1 MTFGENQEFIVN
13 LLLKRKILTPA
24 AVESAKKNAL
34 KRNTGPVDYMVESG
48 LLSEEAILM
57 EMAESLGMDFITISK
72 QMIDPKAVEKITPQQ
87 ARDFGIMP
95 YKMEFNTL
103 IVATSRPHDLHH
115 LDTLRHILNTNL
127 DCVVSSSK
135 DIKAAIDST
144 YNKIDPVQAAAVMKE
159 SGVHAS
165 QSPGSDVEQA
175 LMNFMD
181 SKDEKNLS
189 ADDAP
194 VIRLVSGMIHEAFR
208 LRASDIHLEP
218 MEKYYRVRYRIDG
231 VLVEIKRH
239 PKQLQNPISSRVKL
253 LADMKLSERRLPQDG
268 KIKINLKNKAI
279 DIRVSTLPGTWGESI
294 VMRILDKS
302 SLKLGLPNLGFLSD
316 TEKIWDSLIQL
327 SNGVILITGP
337 TGSGKTTTLYSCL
350 NALNVPGRK
359 IITVEDPIEY
369 QLSGINQVQ
378 VREEIDLTFSS
389 VLRACLR
396 QAPNIIMVGEIRD
409 SETARIAMNAAFT
422 GHLVFSTLHTNDAPG
437 AITRLIDQGIEP
449 FLVASAVRG
458 ILAQRLVRKICPECK
473 TPYKA
478 TQREMDVLNLS
489 SEKVPQLYKG
499 TGCVNCNNSGYKGRC
514 GIFELMT
521 MNPNIQELVFS
532 KRSSAEI
539 RQMAIQNGM
548 RTLREDGVIKV
559 LNGTTTIEELLRV
572 TKIGET

>member
-1 MTFGENQEFIVN
+1 MTFGENQEFIINV
-13 LLLKRKILTPA
+13 LLKRTILTPA
-24 AVESAKKNAL
+24 ALEIAKKKSIKQNL
-34 KRNTGPVDYMVESG
+34 GIIDSLVESG
-48 LLSEEAILM
+48 QISEEAVLM
-57 EMAESLGMDFITISK
+57 ELATSLGMDFVSISK
-72 QMIDPKAVEKITPQQ
+72 QPIDPKAVEKITHQQ
-87 ARDFGIMP
+87 ALDFGIMP
-95 YKMEFNTL
+95 YKMDFNTL
-103 IVATSRPHDLHH
+103 IVATCRPHDLHH
-115 LDTLRHILNTNL
+115 LDTLRHILNINL
-127 DCVVSSSK
+127 DCVISSSK
-135 DIKAAIDST
+135 DIKTAIEAT
-144 YNKIDPVQAAAVMKE
+144 YNKIDPNLAALAMKE
-159 SGVHAS
+159 SGVHEPSA
-165 QSPGSDVEQA
+165 GSDVEQA
-175 LMNFMD
+175 LINFMD
-181 SKDEKNLS
+181 SKDEKTLS
-189 ADDAP
+189 AEDAP

-231 VLVEIKRH
+231 VLVEFKRH
-239 PKQLQNPISSRVKL
+239 PKQLQNPMSSRVKL

-279 DIRVSTLPGTWGESI
+279 DIRVSSLPGTWGESI

-316 TEKIWDSLIQL
+316 TEKIWDGLIQL

-350 NALNVPGRK
+350 NALNIPGRK

-369 QLSGINQVQ
+369 QMSGINQVQ
-378 VREEIDLTFSS
+378 VREEINLTFSS

-473 TPYKA
+473 TPYAA
-478 TQREMDVLNLS
+478 TQREMDILNLS
-489 SEKVPQLYKG
+489 SEKIPQLYKG
-499 TGCVNCNNSGYKGRC
+499 TGCVNCNNTGYKGRC

-521 MNPNIQELVFS
+521 MTPNIQELVFE

-539 RQMAIQNGM
+539 RQTAILNGM

>member
-1 MTFGENQEFIVN
+1 MTFGENQEFIINV
-13 LLLKRKILTPA
+13 LLKKKILTSA
-24 AVESAKKNAL
+24 AVDSAKKNAI
-34 KRNTGPVDYMVESG
+34 KKNMGPVDFLVESG
-48 LLSEEAILM
+48 HISEEAVLM
-57 EMAESLGMDFITISK
+57 ELATSLGMDFVIISK
-72 QMIDPKAVEKITPQQ
+72 QMIDPKAVEKITHQQ
-87 ARDFGIMP
+87 AMDFGIMP
-95 YKMEFNTL
+95 FKMEFNTL

-115 LDTLRHILNTNL
+115 LDTLRHVLNINL
-127 DCVVSSSK
+127 DCVISSSK
-135 DIKAAIDST
+135 DIKAAIETT
-144 YNKIDPVQAAAVMKE
+144 YNKIDPNHAALAMKE
-159 SGVHAS
+159 SGVHEH
-165 QSPGSDVEQA
+165 SPGSDVEQA
-175 LMNFMD
+175 LMSFMD
-181 SKDEKNLS
+181 SKDEKTLT
-189 ADDAP
+189 AEDAP

-231 VLVEIKRH
+231 VLVEFKRH
-239 PKQLQNPISSRVKL
+239 PKQLQNPMSSRVKL

-316 TEKIWDSLIQL
+316 TEKIWDGLIQL

-350 NALNVPGRK
+350 NALNIPGRK

-378 VREEIDLTFSS
+378 VREEIHLTFSS

-473 TPYKA
+473 TPYTA
-478 TQREMDVLNLS
+478 TVREMDVLNLS
-489 SEKVPQLYKG
+489 SEKIPQLYKG
-499 TGCVNCNNSGYKGRC
+499 TGCVNCNNTGYKGRC

-521 MNPNIQELVFS
+521 MNTNIQELVFE
-532 KRSSAEI
+532 KRSSVEI
-539 RQMAIQNGM
+539 RQVAIQNGM